1 MGSESI
7 TATII
12 WSTKASVRSPRLEG
26 WMRGRIR
33 YILLAGNLLV
43 LELLAVQLVHSS
55 LQVGSRLVLDKF
67 VTATIIWSTKIS
79 VRSPRLEE

>member
-1 MGSESI
+1 
-7 TATII
+7 
-12 WSTKASVRSPRLEG
+12 
-26 WMRGRIR
+26 MRGRIR
-33 YILLAGNLLV
+33 YIPLAGNLLV

>member
-1 MGSESI
+1 
-7 TATII
+7 
-12 WSTKASVRSPRLEG
+12 
-26 WMRGRIR
+26 MRGRIR

-67 VTATIIWSTKIS
+67 VTATII
-79 VRSPRLEE
+79 